1 MAFLKKNGGSVTLCR
16 KVKTGGK
23 WRNEKIANLCGF
35 RTVNEALMLI
45 PERVKE
51 LKRYLAAF
59 IESTEQEIQSGWHR
73 RVIEGHEEEIEK
85 LEREHTALRQY
96 CDGTENGIFDHG
108 GGI

>member
-1 MAFLKKNGGSVTLCR
+1 
-16 KVKTGGK
+16 VKTGGK
-23 WRNEKIANLCGF
+23 WRNKKIANLCGH

-51 LKRYLAAF
+51 LECDVVAF
-59 IESTEQEIQSGWHR
+59 IESTEQEIQTGWHR
-73 RVIEGHEEEIEK
+73 RVIERHEEEIEK

-96 CDGTENGIFDHG
+96 CDGTENGTFEHG